1 MATGTLQ
8 LEELPYNPDSGA
20 WFERL
25 RGLRRPLLLDSCRPH
40 SSQGRFDIL
49 LAEPTDE
56 FDFTCSNSTSYE
68 AIVKYFQEL
77 EAAWMQQRCDAADT
91 LPFCGGLAGHID
103 YELGLPLQHLPPRP
117 GAGARVARY
126 DWALV
131 QDHVLGRCHFVSLPG
146 IDPARRRRLLERL
159 REPHNDAANAGSFE
173 LAAGFTNGL
182 ARDDYERA
190 FRRVQ
195 QYIHAGDCYQVNLA
209 RRFTAPFDGDPWVAY
224 QALRGLAAAPFAAY
238 HDCGDEQ
245 LLCLSPER
253 FLRVAGRH
261 VETRP
266 IKGTRARSRDPGAD
280 RLAAEELQRS
290 PKDRAENLMIV
301 DLLRNDIGRSCRPG
315 SIQVDGLFELESYPS
330 VHHLVSTVSGE
341 LRADCSPLQLLRDSF
356 PGGSITGAPKRRAME
371 IIGELEPVAR
381 TAYCGSVFY
390 LSADGKLDS
399 NIAIRSLLCRNGEIH
414 CWGGGGLVADSRC
427 QQEYQE
433 TWDKVG
439 RYLEYLEHNRL
450 RG

>member
-1 MATGTLQ
+1 MANPTLQ
-8 LEELPYNPDSGA
+8 LEELPYHPDSCV

-25 RGLRRPLLLDSCRPH
+25 RDLPRPLLLDSCRPH
-40 SSQGRFDIL
+40 SAQGRFDIMLADPSHL
-49 LAEPTDE
+49 L
-56 FDFTCSNSTSYE
+56 DFTCSESTTYNDILS
-68 AIVKYFQEL
+68 YFQEL
-77 EAAWMQQRCDAADT
+77 AEAWSARRCDAAGT
-91 LPFCGGLAGHID
+91 VPFCGGLAGQID
-103 YELGLPLQHLPPRP
+103 YEMGLPLQHLPATA
-117 GAGARVARY
+117 GASARVALY

-131 QDHVLGRCHFVSLPG
+131 QDHVLGRCLLVTLPG
-146 IDPARRRRLLERL
+146 LAAASRQRLLDKL
-159 REPHNDAANAGSFE
+159 REPHQHAAAKARFTLESSFGSDLERF
-173 LAAGFTNGL
+173 
-182 ARDDYERA
+182 DYEQA
-190 FRRVQ
+190 FQRVQ

-209 RRFTAPFDGDPWVAY
+209 RHFSASYSGDPWTAY
-224 QALRGLAAAPFAAY
+224 RSLRGLAAAPFSAY
-238 HDCGDEQ
+238 CDNGTEQ

-266 IKGTRARSRDPGAD
+266 IKGTRARSQDPISD
-280 RLAAEELQRS
+280 RLAAEALLQS

-341 LRADCSPLQLLRDSF
+341 LRQDCDPLDLLRDSF

-371 IIGELEPVAR
+371 IIAELEPGPR
-381 TAYCGSVFY
+381 HAYCGSVFY
-390 LSADGKLDS
+390 LSADGQLDS
-399 NIAIRSLLCRNGEIH
+399 NIAIRSLLCREGRIH
-414 CWGGGGLVADSRC
+414 CWGGGGLVADSGC

-439 RYLEYLEHNRL
+439 RYLEHLESGPL
-450 RG
+450 TA